1 MEALTEAK
9 LGMGSVVMAGRKRG
23 REDGGENVLQSE
35 QQQQQQQKGLLSQQ
49 STKKKP
55 LLLQQWVD
63 PVQGMANVRHEFG
76 EHGGVNMSIE
86 ASTTFTVLE
95 PETMTKLFQ
104 GALGPDRDFY
114 IYSRHF
120 NPTVLNLSRQMAA
133 MEGTEAAYC
142 TSSGMSAISAILMQL
157 CSSGDHIIASSRL
170 YGGTHALLAHF
181 LPRTC
186 NITTTFVDIED
197 LGAVRE
203 ALKKAPGSTTK
214 VLYFESLS
222 NPQLTVADIPALSG
236 KQTPTVF
243 CACASQGFPSSS
255 QKLSSLHTSSCCSHP
270 MISIP
275 AHHHLHYQQQ
285 FIHDCFFFYS
295 IMLMMIIIIIFKR
308 VSCWGMQIFFDP
320 TGMGHDKGLT
330 VVVDNTF
337 APLSLSPARLGA
349 DVVVHSMSKFIC
361 GASDIIAGAVCGP
374 ADLVNSMMD
383 LKQGSL
389 MILGPTMNPQI
400 AFQISLRLPH
410 LGIRMKEHC
419 ERALTYAQRLKKLG
433 LKVIYPGLPDHP
445 QHELMKTLVND
456 GYGYGGVLSVDL
468 GTTERAHDL
477 MRHLQNT
484 SQFGWMA
491 VSLGYHDTLMSCSGS
506 TTSSELSKEEQA
518 TAGISAGLV
527 RMSIGFTGSMEKRWS
542 QLLDAL
548 TSLKLVPDVAARW

>member
-1 MEALTEAK
+1 LCFVAPPNCRLSAHLKKEEQEELLKKMEALTEAK
-9 LGMGSVVMAGRKRG
+9 LGMGSVVMTGRKRG

-35 QQQQQQQKGLLSQQ
+35 QQQQQKGLLSQQ

-95 PETMTKLFQ
+95 PETMSKLFQ

-142 TSSGMSAISAILMQL
+142 TSSGMSAISGILMQL

-181 LPRTC
+181 LPRTS

-197 LGAVRE
+197 LDAVRE

-214 VLYFESLS
+214 VLYFESMS

-236 KQTPTVF
+236 
-243 CACASQGFPSSS
+243 
-255 QKLSSLHTSSCCSHP
+255 
-270 MISIP
+270 I
-275 AHHHLHYQQQ
+275 
-285 FIHDCFFFYS
+285 
-295 IMLMMIIIIIFKR
+295 
-308 VSCWGMQIFFDP
+308 
-320 TGMGHDKGLT
+320 GHDKGLT

-337 APLSLSPARLGA
+337 APLSLSPAHLGA

-389 MILGPTMNPQI
+389 MLLGPTMNPQI

-419 ERALTYAQRLKKLG
+419 ERALIYAQRLKKLG

-468 GTTERAHDL
+468 ETTERAHDL

-548 TSLKLVPDVAARW
+548 TSLKLVPDVAARWQD